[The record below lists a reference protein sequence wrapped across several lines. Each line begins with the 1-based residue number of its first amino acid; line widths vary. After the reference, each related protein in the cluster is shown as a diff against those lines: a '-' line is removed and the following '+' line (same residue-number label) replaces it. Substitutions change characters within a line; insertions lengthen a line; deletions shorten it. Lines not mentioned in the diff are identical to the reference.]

1 MIMYAAIIFIERGEK
16 QKKNKHIHRI
26 RRKRTKKRR
35 QAIFLPGA
43 FLHRPRGRMHPISVW
58 WRGDEENK
66 GWVNSFTLEFSEKG
80 ERNARPSL
88 SLSSDLDVRDV
99 GVLLLCACSS
109 NFLRARLS
117 HLTPRRFWY
126 ARGYVVERSV
136 LMITSNLLFDQTPS
150 F

>member
-1 MIMYAAIIFIERGEK
+1 MTMYAVIIFVEGEEK
-16 QKKNKHIHRI
+16 QKETKYIHRNG
-26 RRKRTKKRR
+26 RKRTKRR
-35 QAIFLPGA
+35 RAIFLPGE
-43 FLHRPRGRMHPISVW
+43 FPHRPRGRIHPISA
-58 WRGDEENK
+58 WRRRDEENK

-80 ERNARPSL
+80 ERDARPSL
-88 SLSSDLDVRDV
+88 SSSPDLDVRDV

-109 NFLRARLS
+109 NFLRTRLS

-136 LMITSNLLFDQTPS
+136 LAITSNSLFNQTPS